1 MIATGPALHFD
12 GVSSALYQGQSI
24 HDVSLLVRSGE
35 RVALVGSNNSGKSIA
50 LRLAAGLE
58 TPLAGTVRLLGI
70 NPALATEA
78 KYVDLRRRVGVVFDR
93 PGLLSNM
100 SVFNNIALPLRY
112 HTALSESEI
121 EDKIIESL
129 REWGLENLRERF
141 PAELT
146 LGDARFVAFARAQVL
161 DPEILF
167 IDDMLLGVDAGGLA
181 RLRQFFEGM
190 RKTRMTLVTSAG
202 APTRLFE
209 VLDRLLYFEN
219 GRLAADGTPAEVM
232 KNQDPAVHALFTV

>member
-1 MIATGPALHFD
+1 VIATGPALHFD
-12 GVSSALYQGQSI
+12 GVSSSLYQGQSI

-78 KYVDLRRRVGVVFDR
+78 EYLDLRRRVGVVFDR

-100 SVFNNIALPLRY
+100 SVFNNVALPLRY
-112 HTALSESEI
+112 HTALSEFEMEDQVI
-121 EDKIIESL
+121 EAL
-129 REWGLENLRERF
+129 REWGVENLRERF

-161 DPEILF
+161 NPEILF
-167 IDDMLLGVDAGGLA
+167 IDDMLLGLDAGGLA
-181 RLRQFFEGM
+181 RLRQFFESM
-190 RKTRMTLVTSAG
+190 RKTGMTLVTSAG

-209 VLDRLLYFEN
+209 VLDRLLYFQN
-219 GRLAADGTPAEVM
+219 GRLGADGTPAEVM
-232 KNQDPAVHALFTV
+232 KNQDPAVHALFRV